1 MKETK
6 RVKQTWKRVVT
17 MIVALVLV
25 VSSLLVW
32 LCANQKYFVFGKVVS
47 VKLVSEVDGKH
58 IETTEQEA
66 IKVLKSCLRK
76 ARKNCQGRNVNI
88 EVAPAIVAIEFQFAT
103 GKHICYEYEIYHSI
117 EQANPFGEFY
127 SLFPEQ
133 NVEAFTMDAYSY
145 YWADGNKRE
154 RVYSAIGEYTQSTPE
169 DSGNYNIVGK
179 DIELY
184 NRLAEID
191 GAVPYIL
198 KYVLEES
205 KSSKG
210 ALLVA
215 IANKLLEKD
224 IVVDDAELP
233 ENFVCEYME
242 GTPKYYAARRVAA
255 ENK

>member
-103 GKHICYEYEIYHSI
+103 GKHICYEYESI
-117 EQANPFGEFY
+117 I
-127 SLFPEQ
+127 
-133 NVEAFTMDAYSY
+133 
-145 YWADGNKRE
+145 R
-154 RVYSAIGEYTQSTPE
+154 
-169 DSGNYNIVGK
+169 
-179 DIELY
+179 
-184 NRLAEID
+184 
-191 GAVPYIL
+191 
-198 KYVLEES
+198 
-205 KSSKG
+205 
-210 ALLVA
+210 
-215 IANKLLEKD
+215 
-224 IVVDDAELP
+224 
-233 ENFVCEYME
+233 
-242 GTPKYYAARRVAA
+242 
-255 ENK
+255 